1 MRLLIASFAAVAFTG
16 TAAAQTLSVNPGQWE
31 YVTDMDMTLTM
42 DGQTIPMPMEQDVST
57 ECLTAEDAVLDP
69 QELAQN
75 GCSIS
80 NVQTTATTM
89 SFDMNCSQDGMT
101 MTGDA
106 SVVVSNG
113 GNAADLTMNMSGNA
127 PGQGSMS
134 MSVDMKTKRLGACS

>member
-42 DGQTIPMPMEQDVST
+42 DGQTIPMPMDQDVST

-80 NVQTTATTM
+80 NVQTTSTTM
-89 SFDMNCSQDGMT
+89 TFDMNCSQDGMT
-101 MTGDA
+101 MSGDA

-113 GNAADLTMNMSGNA
+113 GDAADLTMNMSGTA